1 MYFATKYS
9 YIYLLVSYS
18 RLYLLNP
25 YSFLMKKTKLFLVDD
40 HKMMIDMWSAL
51 LNADA
56 NFEIVGSAMD
66 AESAFELIKE
76 ALPQVVI
83 MDITLPGMS
92 GIELTKLVKE
102 KFPTIKVLGVSMHTN
117 ILLIKQM
124 LINGAS
130 GYVSKT
136 SSFEEMSQAILV
148 VQNGQR
154 FICKDVKD
162 YITNQ
167 VISEEEGD
175 PAFKINQLTKREL
188 EIVNMIKEGHSSKEI
203 AEKLFISKRTVE
215 VHRYN
220 IFRKLDV
227 NNITS
232 LIKVTNKNIYS

>member
-1 MYFATKYS
+1 
-9 YIYLLVSYS
+9 
-18 RLYLLNP
+18 
-25 YSFLMKKTKLFLVDD
+25 MKKIKLYLVDD
-40 HKMMIDMWSAL
+40 HLMMIDMWGTLLAL
-51 LNADA
+51 DP
-56 NFEIVGSAMD
+56 NFEIVGHSLD
-66 AESAFELIKE
+66 GESAFEGIRTT
-76 ALPQVVI
+76 LPNVVL

-92 GIELTKLVKE
+92 GIELTKNIKE
-102 KFPTIKVLGVSMHTN
+102 KLPNVKILGVSMHTN
-117 ILLIKQM
+117 ILLIKQI
-124 LINGAS
+124 LLNGAS

-136 SSFEEMSQAILV
+136 SSFEEMSNAIMAI
-148 VQNGQR
+148 QNGSR

-167 VISEEEGD
+167 VISEEETD

-188 EIVNMIKEGHSSKEI
+188 EIVNMIKEGYSSKEI

-232 LIKVTNKNIYS
+232 LIKITNKSIYP

>member
-1 MYFATKYS
+1 
-9 YIYLLVSYS
+9 
-18 RLYLLNP
+18 
-25 YSFLMKKTKLFLVDD
+25 MKRIKLFLVDD

-56 NFEIVGSAMD
+56 NFEVAGSAMN

-76 ALPQVVI
+76 TLPQVII

-102 KFPTIKVLGVSMHTN
+102 KFPSIKVLGVSMHTN

-136 SSFEEMSQAILV
+136 SSFEEMSQAILA
-148 VQNGQR
+148 VQQGQR

-167 VISEEEGD
+167 VINEEEGD
-175 PAFKINQLTKREL
+175 PAFKVNQLTRREL
-188 EIVNMIKEGHSSKEI
+188 EIVNMIKDGYSSKEI